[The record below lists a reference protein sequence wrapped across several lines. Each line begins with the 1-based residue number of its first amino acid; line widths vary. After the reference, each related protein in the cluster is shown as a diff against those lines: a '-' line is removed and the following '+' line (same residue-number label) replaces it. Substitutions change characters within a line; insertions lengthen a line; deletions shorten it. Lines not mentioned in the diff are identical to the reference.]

1 MTSLKTTGKLTAV
14 GRRARTRCCTLNEIR
29 VERQGCDRAASNEW
43 ADRSRRAPCCAG
55 SLKVSLVRPVA
66 TNDKFG
72 RLKQL
77 MEVGK
82 EKGFVLYD
90 EVNELLAEEFPSGR
104 EFEDL
109 LTDLDS
115 AGVEILEEPKL
126 DFEKSK
132 EEPEDFGDLELTQ
145 ETGDKTNDPVRMY
158 LREMGTV
165 PLLTR
170 EGEIELAKRNERG
183 QWAVRKALS
192 RSRAG
197 DPRDH
202 STG

>member
-1 MTSLKTTGKLTAV
+1 
-14 GRRARTRCCTLNEIR
+14 
-29 VERQGCDRAASNEW
+29 
-43 ADRSRRAPCCAG
+43 
-55 SLKVSLVRPVA
+55 
-66 TNDKFG
+66 
-72 RLKQL
+72 

-90 EVNELLAEEFPSGR
+90 EVNELLAEDFPSSGR

-109 LTDLDS
+109 LSDLDS

-126 DFEKSK
+126 DFEKK
-132 EEPEDFGDLELTQ
+132 EEPDALADLELAQ
-145 ETGDKTNDPVRMY
+145 DAGDKTNDPVRMY

-192 RSRAG
+192 RSALVIREIIALG
-197 DPRDH
+197 EDLKRGVRNVKEVVIFDEEELTEDVVQARVK
-202 STG
+202 S

>member
-1 MTSLKTTGKLTAV
+1 
-14 GRRARTRCCTLNEIR
+14 
-29 VERQGCDRAASNEW
+29 
-43 ADRSRRAPCCAG
+43 
-55 SLKVSLVRPVA
+55 
-66 TNDKFG
+66 
-72 RLKQL
+72 
-77 MEVGK
+77 METGK

-132 EEPEDFGDLELTQ
+132 EEPDDFGDLELTQ

-192 RSRAG
+192 RSALVIREIIQLG
-197 DPRDH
+197 EDLQRGVTSRPRCSGASRIRH
-202 STG
+202 HR